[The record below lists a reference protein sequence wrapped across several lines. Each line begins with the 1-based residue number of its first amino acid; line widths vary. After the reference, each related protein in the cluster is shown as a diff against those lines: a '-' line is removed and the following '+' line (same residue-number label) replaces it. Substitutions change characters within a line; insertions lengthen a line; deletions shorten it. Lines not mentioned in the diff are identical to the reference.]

1 MINEN
6 NLIGLTIDDATDYAR
21 RNGYELR
28 VVQTD
33 NAPYIIIEEQKV
45 GGTKIIN
52 VAVING
58 RVSEVKS

>member
-1 MINEN
+1 MIIEY
-6 NLIGLTIDDATDYAR
+6 NLIGLTTNDAIDYAK

-28 VVQTD
+28 VVQTE
-33 NAPYIIIEEQKV
+33 NAPYIIEEQKV

-58 RVSEVKS
+58 KVSEVKS